1 MEAYGLK
8 NSPLTPST
16 PSPSSP
22 AEHLAA
28 ALDALSRWHS
38 LNVAPSL
45 LPSLEAA
52 MAPVLAAQAAL
63 AAGGSN
69 AAGGDALAAYG
80 LPQGQRATTPAEPA
94 PAPESQSELNRISR
108 AGSAALA
115 PVAFTLLGEGICLLT
130 AGAGEP
136 DAVVKQARNGWRA
149 AVCNAD
155 SPMVA
160 GKHYVEFKLLV
171 RGYGELNI
179 VSPQA
184 NHQLVTSWV

>member
-1 MEAYGLK
+1 MEAFCKLLTAVKLSTMTATKRLK
-8 NSPLTPST
+8 ITST
-16 PSPSSP
+16 PNKWKSTK
-22 AEHLAA
+22 
-28 ALDALSRWHS
+28 
-38 LNVAPSL
+38 N
-45 LPSLEAA
+45 A
-52 MAPVLAAQAAL
+52 M
-63 AAGGSN
+63 
-69 AAGGDALAAYG
+69 AAYG

-171 RGYGELNI
+171 RGYGEINI